1 MILARLSRAIRQQNW
16 FAVVLEFVI
25 VIAGV
30 VIGFQVTAW
39 NEARGERQLEL
50 RYLERLTG
58 SVAADAAEFED
69 AANLAA
75 NRGAQAR
82 RILAALEDP
91 AQAGPDPDAFLLGVI
106 TAAYTYTPNVD
117 RIAYDE
123 MINRGHIGLIR
134 NEAVRSEV
142 AAYYRSLEN
151 KSQWDYM
158 RAHVQTRYMTLRA
171 GVLTPA
177 QERLQSQPGAP
188 GHFTPDDVA
197 TAIAGIA
204 ERPEM
209 IAWLPTV
216 EFWQQYNEDTYT
228 AATAQAHALR
238 AMLQAERERLP

>member
-1 MILARLSRAIRQQNW
+1 MILARLTQAIRTQNW
-16 FAVVLEFVI
+16 FAVALEFVI

-39 NEARGERQLEL
+39 NAERGERELEL
-50 RYLERLTG
+50 RYLERLTE
-58 SVAADAAEFED
+58 SVAADADEFAD

-75 NRGAQAR
+75 QRGGQAR
-82 RILAALEDP
+82 QILAALDDP
-91 AQAGPDPDAFLLGVI
+91 SQASTHPDAFLLGIV

-134 NEAVRSEV
+134 NEDVRSQI
-142 AAYYRSLEN
+142 AAYYRRLEVR
-151 KSQWDYM
+151 SQWDYM

-177 QERLQSQPGAP
+177 QERLQSEP
-188 GHFTPDDVA
+188 A
-197 TAIAGIA
+197 TAGRYSAEDVEIAMARIA
-204 ERPEM
+204 DRPEM

-228 AATAQAHALR
+228 AATAQAHALQ
-238 AMLQAERERLP
+238 AILQAERERLE